1 MVSLT
6 ENPAW
11 SEAMAMRGLV
21 GGIVMAFLRLN
32 RPRLYMMRPRLPS
45 PARFARFKRL
55 LYFAERGTGEWRESG
70 GKGAALPMTSSATF
84 CDAQRGEAMRLPRSV
99 KFAVMLVVLCSWQSL
114 AAQQKP
120 IAILH
125 GRLID
130 GLGGPPVEDA
140 AVILRGNKIEY
151 AGPPGVAA
159 LPQGSQMIDAKGK
172 TVMPGLAD
180 MHVHLQGGWD
190 GISVDL
196 LGYQRYLNAMLY
208 AGITTVM
215 DTGDYQP
222 WILQLRQ
229 EAASGRLLS
238 PRIYCTGAMIDAA
251 DPAWPDLAYA
261 LSSRA
266 QIPEFVQRDKR
277 AGVDLIKG
285 YANLSDRMLRRL
297 VAEAHKEKIR
307 VVIDQWER
315 NGSPDLVQTGIDG
328 FAHAPTRKM
337 AADDIQ
343 LIHERGLFVVT
354 TLTVEEYSARRRLAD
369 LKFLEEPLI
378 ADTTPPWFL
387 TELRAEATR
396 NLSDAEKNEVR
407 KSAAGFDEMA
417 LNVKKLCDAGVLV
430 AAGTDAP
437 YPGVFQG
444 EAIHHELELLVAS
457 GMTPLQ
463 AIRLATFNAAR
474 IHRAEGDWGS
484 LQAGRAANI
493 LIVAGNPAERIS
505 DTRKIEAVILNGKIL
520 DRASLRFDRKRDP
533 GFRAVN
539 GNFSSPL

>member
-1 MVSLT
+1 MRQRKSL
-6 ENPAW
+6 
-11 SEAMAMRGLV
+11 
-21 GGIVMAFLRLN
+21 
-32 RPRLYMMRPRLPS
+32 
-45 PARFARFKRL
+45 
-55 LYFAERGTGEWRESG
+55 
-70 GKGAALPMTSSATF
+70 
-84 CDAQRGEAMRLPRSV
+84 Q
-99 KFAVMLVVLCSWQSL
+99 FAVALVVLCPLPCL
-114 AAQQKP
+114 AAQEKS

-125 GRLID
+125 ARLID
-130 GLGGPPVEDA
+130 GLGGPPVEDSV
-140 AVILRGNKIEY
+140 VILQGNKVEY
-151 AGPPGVAA
+151 AGPANAA
-159 LPQGSQMIDAKGK
+159 KVPQGSQIIDGKGK

-208 AGITTVM
+208 SGVTTVM

-229 EAASGRLLS
+229 EAASGHLLS

-266 QIPEFVQRDKR
+266 QIPEFVQRDKQ
-277 AGVDLIKG
+277 AAVDLIKG

-297 VAEAHKEKIR
+297 VTEAHKEKIR

-343 LIHERGLFVVT
+343 LIHDRGLFVIT

-369 LKFLEEPLI
+369 VKFLDEPLI

-387 TELRAEATR
+387 TELRVEAKR
-396 NLSDAEKNEVR
+396 NLSDAEKSDVQ
-407 KSAAGFDEMA
+407 KSAAGFDEMKR
-417 LNVKKLCDAGVLV
+417 NVKKLLDAGVLL

-444 EAIHHELELLVAS
+444 EAIHHELELLVAA

-463 AIRLATFNAAR
+463 AIRTATSNAAR
-474 IHRAEGDWGS
+474 VMHAEEEWGS
-484 LQAGRAANI
+484 LQTGRAANV
-493 LIVAGNPAERIS
+493 LIVAGNPAERIN
-505 DTRKIEAVILNGKIL
+505 DTRQVETVILNGKIL
-520 DRASLRFDRKRDP
+520 DRASLRFDPKRDP

-539 GNFSSPL
+539 GNFVSPLQ

>member
-1 MVSLT
+1 
-6 ENPAW
+6 
-11 SEAMAMRGLV
+11 MRSRKFLL
-21 GGIVMAFLRLN
+21 IALAF
-32 RPRLYMMRPRLPS
+32 
-45 PARFARFKRL
+45 
-55 LYFAERGTGEWRESG
+55 
-70 GKGAALPMTSSATF
+70 
-84 CDAQRGEAMRLPRSV
+84 
-99 KFAVMLVVLCSWQSL
+99 VVLSSFQSL
-114 AAQQKP
+114 AAQEKP
-120 IAILH
+120 VAILH
-125 GRLID
+125 ARLID
-130 GLGGPPVEDA
+130 GLGGPPLEDA
-140 AVILRGNKIEY
+140 AVILQGNKIQY
-151 AGPPGVAA
+151 AGPASAAKVPPGAQV
-159 LPQGSQMIDAKGK
+159 IDGKGK
-172 TVMPGLAD
+172 SVMPGLAD

-208 AGITTVM
+208 AGITTVL

-261 LSSRA
+261 LSSRT
-266 QIPEFVQRDKR
+266 QIPELVQRDKQ
-277 AGVDLIKG
+277 AAVDLIKG

-297 VAEAHKEKIR
+297 VDQAHKEKIR

-337 AADDIQ
+337 TADDIQ
-343 LIHERGLFVVT
+343 LIHERGLFVIT
-354 TLTVEEYSARRRLAD
+354 TLTVEEYSARRRLAEV
-369 LKFLEEPLI
+369 KFLDEPLI

-396 NLSDAEKNEVR
+396 NLSETEKNDAR
-407 KSAAGFDEMA
+407 KSAAGFDEMKR
-417 LNVKKLCDAGVLV
+417 NVKKLLDAGVLL

-444 EAIHHELELLVAS
+444 EAIHHELELLVAA

-463 AIRLATFNAAR
+463 AIRTATSNAAR
-474 IHRAEGDWGS
+474 VMHAEEEWGS
-484 LQAGRAANI
+484 LQPGRAANVV
-493 LIVAGNPAERIS
+493 IVAGNPAERIS
-505 DTRKIEAVILNGKIL
+505 DTRKIETVIFAGKIL
-520 DRASLRFDRKRDP
+520 DRASLRFDAKRDP

-539 GNFSSPL
+539 GNFSSPLQ

>member
-1 MVSLT
+1 
-6 ENPAW
+6 
-11 SEAMAMRGLV
+11 
-21 GGIVMAFLRLN
+21 
-32 RPRLYMMRPRLPS
+32 MRPRKSLQ
-45 PARFARFKRL
+45 
-55 LYFAERGTGEWRESG
+55 
-70 GKGAALPMTSSATF
+70 
-84 CDAQRGEAMRLPRSV
+84 C
-99 KFAVMLVVLCSWQSL
+99 AVGIVVLCSFQCL
-114 AAQQKP
+114 VAQEKP

-125 GRLID
+125 ARLID
-130 GLGGPPVEDA
+130 GLGGQPVEDA
-140 AVILRGNKIEY
+140 AVVLQRNQIKY
-151 AGPPGVAA
+151 AGPLSGANI
-159 LPQGSQMIDAKGK
+159 PQGSQIIDAKGK
-172 TVMPGLAD
+172 TIMPGLAD

-190 GISVDL
+190 GISMDL

-208 AGITTVM
+208 AGVTTVL

-251 DPAWPDLAYA
+251 DPAWPDLAYT
-261 LSSRA
+261 LSSRT
-266 QIPEFVQRDKR
+266 QIPELVQRDKR

-297 VAEAHKEKIR
+297 VQEAHKEKIR

-328 FAHAPTRKM
+328 FAHGPTRKM
-337 AADDIQ
+337 NADDIQ
-343 LIHERGLFVVT
+343 LIHEHGLFVIT
-354 TLTVEEYSARRRLAD
+354 TLTVEEYSSRRRLAD
-369 LKFLEEPLI
+369 LKFLDEPLI

-396 NLSDAEKNEVR
+396 TLSEAEKSDVLQ
-407 KSAAGFDEMA
+407 STAGFDEMKR
-417 LNVKKLCDAGVLV
+417 NVKKLLDAGVLV

-444 EAIHHELELLVAS
+444 EGIHHELELLVAA

-463 AIRLATFNAAR
+463 AVRTATYNAAR
-474 IHRAEGDWGS
+474 IMRADEDWGS
-484 LQAGRAANI
+484 LQAGRAANV

-505 DTRKIEAVILNGKIL
+505 DTRKVETVILNGKIL
-520 DRASLRFDRKRDP
+520 DRASLRFDPKLDP
-533 GFRAVN
+533 GFRAVG
-539 GNFSSPL
+539 GNFSSPLQ

>member
-1 MVSLT
+1 MCRLRSIGFVV
-6 ENPAW
+6 
-11 SEAMAMRGLV
+11 GL
-21 GGIVMAFLRLN
+21 A
-32 RPRLYMMRPRLPS
+32 
-45 PARFARFKRL
+45 
-55 LYFAERGTGEWRESG
+55 
-70 GKGAALPMTSSATF
+70 
-84 CDAQRGEAMRLPRSV
+84 
-99 KFAVMLVVLCSWQSL
+99 VLCFCQL
-114 AAQQKP
+114 AAAQEKP

-125 GRLID
+125 ARMID
-130 GLGGPPVEDA
+130 GLGGPPVEDG
-140 AVILRGNKIEY
+140 AVILRGNKIDY
-151 AGPPGVAA
+151 AGSAGGAKVS
-159 LPQGSQMIDAKGK
+159 QGAQIIDAKGK

-190 GISVDL
+190 GVSVDL

-208 AGITTVM
+208 AGVTTLM

-261 LSSRA
+261 LTSRT

-297 VAEAHKEKIR
+297 VEEAHKEKIR

-337 AADDIQ
+337 SAEDMNVLQ
-343 LIHERGLFVVT
+343 SSGLFVIT
-354 TLTVEEYSARRRLAD
+354 TLVVEEYSARRRLAD
-369 LKFLEEPLI
+369 LRFLNEPLI
-378 ADTTPPWFL
+378 ADTTPPWVL
-387 TELRAEATR
+387 EELRAEATR
-396 NLSDAEKNEVR
+396 TLSDKEKKETER
-407 KSAAGFDEMA
+407 SAVGFDEMKQ
-417 LNVKKLCDAGVLV
+417 NVKKLLDAHVLL

-444 EAIHHELELLVAS
+444 EAIHHELQLLVAA
-457 GMTPLQ
+457 GMTPLE
-463 AIRLATFNAAR
+463 AIRTATSNAAR
-474 IHRAEGDWGS
+474 IMKAEAEWGS
-484 LQAGRAANI
+484 LQAGRRANV
-493 LIVAGNPAERIS
+493 LIVAGNPAVNIS
-505 DTRKIEAVILNGKIL
+505 DTRKIETVILDGRVL
-520 DRASLRFDRKRDP
+520 DRASLRFDLKRDP
-533 GFRAVN
+533 GFRAVP
-539 GNFSSPL
+539 GQFSSPLE

>member
-1 MVSLT
+1 MRQRKSLWFVVT
-6 ENPAW
+6 LA
-11 SEAMAMRGLV
+11 
-21 GGIVMAFLRLN
+21 
-32 RPRLYMMRPRLPS
+32 
-45 PARFARFKRL
+45 
-55 LYFAERGTGEWRESG
+55 
-70 GKGAALPMTSSATF
+70 
-84 CDAQRGEAMRLPRSV
+84 
-99 KFAVMLVVLCSWQSL
+99 VLCSVQNL
-114 AAQQKP
+114 PAQEKP
-120 IAILH
+120 IAVLH
-125 GRLID
+125 ARLID
-130 GLGGPPVEDA
+130 GLGGSPVEDA
-140 AVILRGNKIEY
+140 AVILQGNKIRY
-151 AGPPGVAA
+151 VGPADGTKI
-159 LPQGSQMIDAKGK
+159 LQGSQIIDGKGK

-266 QIPEFVQRDKR
+266 QIPELVQRDKR

-297 VAEAHKEKIR
+297 VTEAHKQKIR

-337 AADDIQ
+337 TADDIQ
-343 LIHERGLFVVT
+343 LTYERGLFVIT

-369 LKFLEEPLI
+369 LKFLDEPLI
-378 ADTTPPWFL
+378 TDTTPPWFL
-387 TELRAEATR
+387 TELRAEAAR
-396 NLSDAEKNEVR
+396 NLSEAERSDVQR
-407 KSAAGFDEMA
+407 SAAAFDEMKR
-417 LNVKKLCDAGVLV
+417 NVKKLLDAGVLLT
-430 AAGTDAP
+430 AGTDAP

-463 AIRLATFNAAR
+463 AIRTATFNAAR
-474 IHRAEGDWGS
+474 IVHAEEEWGS
-484 LQAGRAANI
+484 LQSGRMANL

-505 DTRKIEAVILNGKIL
+505 ETRNIETVIFHGKVL
-520 DRASLRFDRKRDP
+520 DRASLRFDAKRDP

-539 GNFSSPL
+539 GNFSSPLE

>member
-1 MVSLT
+1 MRQRKSL
-6 ENPAW
+6 
-11 SEAMAMRGLV
+11 
-21 GGIVMAFLRLN
+21 
-32 RPRLYMMRPRLPS
+32 
-45 PARFARFKRL
+45 
-55 LYFAERGTGEWRESG
+55 
-70 GKGAALPMTSSATF
+70 
-84 CDAQRGEAMRLPRSV
+84 Q
-99 KFAVMLVVLCSWQSL
+99 FAVALVVLCPLPCL
-114 AAQQKP
+114 AAQEKS

-125 GRLID
+125 ARLID
-130 GLGGPPVEDA
+130 GLGGPPVEDSV
-140 AVILRGNKIEY
+140 VILQGNKVEY
-151 AGPPGVAA
+151 AGPANAA
-159 LPQGSQMIDAKGK
+159 KVPQGSQIIDGKGK

-208 AGITTVM
+208 SGVTTVM

-229 EAASGRLLS
+229 EAASGHLLS

-266 QIPEFVQRDKR
+266 QIPEFVQRDKQ
-277 AGVDLIKG
+277 AAVDLIKG

-297 VAEAHKEKIR
+297 VTEAHKEKIR
-307 VVIDQWER
+307 VVIDEWER

-343 LIHERGLFVVT
+343 LIHDRGLFVIT

-369 LKFLEEPLI
+369 VKFLDEPLI

-387 TELRAEATR
+387 TELRVEAKR
-396 NLSDAEKNEVR
+396 NLSDAEKSDVQ
-407 KSAAGFDEMA
+407 KSAAGFDEMKR
-417 LNVKKLCDAGVLV
+417 NVKKLLDAGVLL

-444 EAIHHELELLVAS
+444 EAIHHELELLVAA

-463 AIRLATFNAAR
+463 AISSKPAA
-474 IHRAEGDWGS
+474 DFCTS
-484 LQAGRAANI
+484 LF
-493 LIVAGNPAERIS
+493 S
-505 DTRKIEAVILNGKIL
+505 
-520 DRASLRFDRKRDP
+520 ASLRFRFASTRSSVRNQGGVVSAIKGSSRN
-533 GFRAVN
+533 FTSASLRRAEY
-539 GNFSSPL
+539 SSTVRVVMTKSPRSCMS